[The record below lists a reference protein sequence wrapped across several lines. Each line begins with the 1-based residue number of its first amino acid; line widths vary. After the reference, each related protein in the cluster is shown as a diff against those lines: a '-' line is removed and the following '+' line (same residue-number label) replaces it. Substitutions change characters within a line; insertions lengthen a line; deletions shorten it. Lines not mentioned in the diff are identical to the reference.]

1 MNLINI
7 GRILRQ
13 HGVKG
18 GMKVTSDFKYKKE
31 AFKVGNTIY
40 VLDKPYKITS
50 YSYAGGGQADICYL
64 EGINTIDDVIAI
76 KQNNI
81 YIDKD
86 SLNIKEI
93 LDEELLDMEVYLD
106 TQLLGVVTDIQTG
119 INPLIII
126 NNEGK
131 NIYIPRQDI
140 YIKNIDV
147 DNNKIELTDEVR
159 GLL

>member
-1 MNLINI
+1 MKLINI
-7 GRILRQ
+7 GKILRQ

-18 GMKVTSDFKYKKE
+18 GMKVSSDFKYKKE

-76 KQNNI
+76 KQNTI

-93 LDEELLDMEVYLD
+93 LDEELLNMEVYLNSELIG
-106 TQLLGVVTDIQTG
+106 TVYDIQTG
-119 INPLIII
+119 INPLIMVKY
-126 NNEGK
+126 NGK
-131 NIYIPRQDI
+131 NVYIPRQDI

-147 DNNKIELTDEVR
+147 DNNKIELTEDAR